1 MGFFCCLS
9 GCLQSWVTPAKGSLA
24 CGEHNELCV
33 WCFILLT
40 ESWLIC
46 RCTGFIFQ
54 KVGKLAATAVGG
66 GFFLLQVCM
75 NSSPGF
81 LRTLLLG
88 TEVSLGTTASWDMW
102 GQSPL
107 CQGLC
112 VAVNVKDACSPGH
125 MDATAEQ
132 GHKLQD
138 CQCTSTED
146 LPPKAQESC
155 YCRGT

>member
-1 MGFFCCLS
+1 MGFFWCLS

-24 CGEHNELCV
+24 CGKHHELCV

-75 NSSPGF
+75 NSSPRLSESCAAGDKG
-81 LRTLLLG
+81 LSRNHCLLG
-88 TEVSLGTTASWDMW
+88 HVE
-102 GQSPL
+102 SPPRL

-112 VAVNVKDACSPGH
+112 VAVNAKGLCSPGY
-125 MDATAEQ
+125 MGATAKQ
-132 GHKLQD
+132 G
-138 CQCTSTED
+138 QCAQTPG
-146 LPPKAQESC
+146 LPVHIH
-155 YCRGT
+155 